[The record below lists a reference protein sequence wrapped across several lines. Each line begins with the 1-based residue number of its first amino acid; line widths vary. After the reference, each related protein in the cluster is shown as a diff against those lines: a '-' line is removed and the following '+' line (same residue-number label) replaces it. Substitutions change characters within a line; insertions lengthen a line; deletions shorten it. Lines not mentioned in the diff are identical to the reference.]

1 MNGTYLLISALLIV
15 VCVAAGYWIYKRRDL
30 YI

>member
-1 MNGTYLLISALLIV
+1 MNGTYLLISAGIIV
-15 VCVAAGYWIYKRRDL
+15 VCVAAAYWSYNRRDL